1 VSDFIVGLT
10 GGIGSGKSTVAQHF
24 ADLGITV
31 VDADVAARQVVA
43 PGQPALQQIIDHF
56 GSQVRAADQSL
67 DRSALRQIIFQDPAQ
82 KAWLNQLLH
91 PLIRQQMF
99 AQLQAARSVYAILMA
114 PLLLEN
120 QLDQYVDQVLVVDVS
135 EAVQLARTMA
145 RDQNDA
151 SLVQAIM
158 AAQCSR
164 SERLQRANQVID
176 NQADPAQLSAQ
187 VAQLDQLYQ
196 RLAKEKLVK
205 STT

>member
-1 VSDFIVGLT
+1 MSQFIVGLT
-10 GGIGSGKSTVAQHF
+10 GGIGSGKSTVARCF
-24 ADLGITV
+24 SDLGITV
-31 VDADVAARQVVA
+31 VDADVVARQVVA
-43 PGQPALQQIIDHF
+43 PGQPALQQIIAHF
-56 GSQVRAADQSL
+56 GNQVCADDHSL
-67 DRSALRQIIFQDPAQ
+67 DRAALRQIVFHDPEQ

-91 PLIRQQMF
+91 PLIRQQLF
-99 AQLQAARSVYAILMA
+99 EELQNAHSAYAILMA
-114 PLLLEN
+114 PLLIEN
-120 QLDQYVDQVLVVDVS
+120 HLDQYVDQVLVVDVS

-164 SERLQRANQVID
+164 HERLQRATQVID
-176 NQADPAQLSAQ
+176 NQGDPALLTAQ
-187 VAQLDQLYQ
+187 VSQLDQLYQ

>member
-1 VSDFIVGLT
+1 MSDFIVGLT

-176 NQADPAQLSAQ
+176 NQADPTQLSAQ
-187 VAQLDQLYQ
+187 VVQLDQLYQ